1 MSKVS
6 CRAFAFFANAERAGV
21 GRIDARLAGALTRI
35 AAMFA
40 APRLLYRVAMLLA
53 AGVGVSAGC
62 AGATGPMLHAAAT
75 PSRAVCR
82 APIAPSGAASAHAMS
97 WRVPFG
103 QQDRATLDRWCST
116 TGPPVLAPDPPAS
129 SAIRAVAAPVDELV
143 VVSWNLHVGTA
154 DLPGMVRRL
163 RQGEF
168 TSGAPVSRF
177 VMLLQ
182 EAYRDAPAVPRQV
195 PAGMAMPKAIGSGGS
210 RHARTDVVRL
220 AQSLGLALYYAPSMR
235 NGSPAETTEDRG
247 NAILSTE
254 PLSDFQAIELPFER
268 QRRVAI
274 AATVSG
280 HRPGGAPWTLRV
292 ASVHLDST
300 ASARRLWLMASGAR
314 ARQVRGLLD
323 ALRPLDG
330 LVMGGDFNTW
340 FGFSDSTYRLLSE
353 AMPDVAAG
361 DRRRTFMGLLR
372 LDHVFSAP
380 PPGWT
385 VTAHRLDDRMGSD
398 HYPMLARVRPVLG
411 PMEREA
417 Q

>member
-1 MSKVS
+1 
-6 CRAFAFFANAERAGV
+6 
-21 GRIDARLAGALTRI
+21 
-35 AAMFA
+35 
-40 APRLLYRVAMLLA
+40 
-53 AGVGVSAGC
+53 
-62 AGATGPMLHAAAT
+62 
-75 PSRAVCR
+75 VCR
-82 APIAPSGAASAHAMS
+82 SPIAPSGTVSVHAMA
-97 WRVPFG
+97 WRLPFAHR
-103 QQDRATLDRWCST
+103 DRATLDRWCST

-129 SAIRAVAAPVDELV
+129 SAIRAVSATVDELV

-154 DLPGMVRRL
+154 DLAGMVRRL

-168 TSGAPVSRF
+168 TSGVPVPRF

-195 PAGMAMPKAIGSGGS
+195 PAGMAMPKALGRGGS
-210 RHARTDVVRL
+210 RHARTDVVHL
-220 AQSLGLALYYAPSMR
+220 AQSLGLALYYVPSMR
-235 NGSPAETTEDRG
+235 NGSPAETNEDRG
-247 NAILSTE
+247 NAILTTE
-254 PLSDFQAIELPFER
+254 LLSDFQAIELPFER

-280 HRPGGAPWTLRV
+280 HRLAGAPWTLRV

-330 LVMGGDFNTW
+330 LIMGGDFNTW

-353 AMPDVAAG
+353 AIPDVAAG
-361 DRRRTFMGLLR
+361 DRRRTFRGLLR

-380 PPGWT
+380 PSGWT

-398 HYPMLARVRPVLG
+398 HYPILARVRPVIG
-411 PMEREA
+411 PMAREA
-417 Q
+417 P

>member
-1 MSKVS
+1 MSVPVVPA
-6 CRAFAFFANAERAGV
+6 RAARLLRAVALVAGV
-21 GRIDARLAGALTRI
+21 
-35 AAMFA
+35 
-40 APRLLYRVAMLLA
+40 V
-53 AGVGVSAGC
+53 VSAGC
-62 AGATGPMLHAAAT
+62 AGAAGPMLYAAAT
-75 PSRAVCR
+75 PLRAVCR
-82 APIAPSGAASAHAMS
+82 SPIAPSGAASAHAMA
-97 WRVPFG
+97 WRLPSG

-129 SAIRAVAAPVDELV
+129 AAIRAVAATVDELV

-154 DLPGMVRRL
+154 DLAGMVRRL

-168 TSGAPVSRF
+168 TSGVPVPRF
-177 VMLLQ
+177 VLLLQ

-195 PAGMAMPKAIGSGGS
+195 PAGMAMPKALGRGGA

-235 NGSPAETTEDRG
+235 NGSPVETSEDRG

-280 HRPGGAPWTLRV
+280 HRLGGAPWTLRV

-300 ASARRLWLMASGAR
+300 ASKRRLWLMASGAR

-340 FGFSDSTYRLLSE
+340 FGFSDSTYRLMTE
-353 AMPDVAAG
+353 AIPDVAAA

-385 VTAHRLDDRMGSD
+385 VTAHRLDDRIGSD
-398 HYPMLARVRPVLG
+398 HYPMLARVRRVVG
-411 PMEREA
+411 PLERET